1 MIITPR
7 CSGIEVISTKQN
19 YLIENCQKKKG
30 DNFIEKCQNFCKNNR
45 NNLINDVNVKFTGD
59 QGKGKSKMESI
70 YLRAQEKLEDLDF
83 KNIIEV
89 ASSGYHNYDGCRI
102 PVKSGIDVDFFRKN
116 LSDYDDRIICEL
128 LEFGAPVGFESN
140 ILEENKDIVN
150 HKGAR
155 EFEDDALKYLYKEA
169 SYGAIIGPFEKNPF
183 NCSLKISPLNS
194 YKKSFNRK
202 KGYFRFKFP

>member
-89 ASSGYHNYDGCRI
+89 HNKVVWSGYHNYDGSRI
-102 PVKSGIDVDFFRKN
+102 PVKSGINVDFFFKVKTL
-116 LSDYDDRIICEL
+116 LS
-128 LEFGAPVGFESN
+128 N
-140 ILEENKDIVN
+140 
-150 HKGAR
+150 
-155 EFEDDALKYLYKEA
+155 
-169 SYGAIIGPFEKNPF
+169 
-183 NCSLKISPLNS
+183 
-194 YKKSFNRK
+194 
-202 KGYFRFKFP
+202 

>member
-1 MIITPR
+1 
-7 CSGIEVISTKQN
+7 
-19 YLIENCQKKKG
+19 
-30 DNFIEKCQNFCKNNR
+30 
-45 NNLINDVNVKFTGD
+45 LINDVNVKFTGD

-102 PVKSGIDVDFFRKN
+102 PVKSGINVVFFRKN

-194 YKKSFNRK
+194 YKKGFNRK

>member
-1 MIITPR
+1 MIFTPR

-128 LEFGAPVGFESN
+128 LEV
-140 ILEENKDIVN
+140 
-150 HKGAR
+150 
-155 EFEDDALKYLYKEA
+155 LKVT
-169 SYGAIIGPFEKNPF
+169 F
-183 NCSLKISPLNS
+183 
-194 YKKSFNRK
+194 
-202 KGYFRFKFP
+202 

>member
-1 MIITPR
+1 M
-7 CSGIEVISTKQN
+7 
-19 YLIENCQKKKG
+19 
-30 DNFIEKCQNFCKNNR
+30 F
-45 NNLINDVNVKFTGD
+45 NVKFTGD

-70 YLRAQEKLEDLDF
+70 YLRAQEKLKDLDF
-83 KNIIEV
+83 KNIIKL
-89 ASSGYHNYDGCRI
+89 HRL
-102 PVKSGIDVDFFRKN
+102 GITIMMDVVFQLNLELMLIFFPKN
-116 LSDYDDRIICEL
+116 LSDLYDDRIICEL

-194 YKKSFNRK
+194 YKKGFNRK